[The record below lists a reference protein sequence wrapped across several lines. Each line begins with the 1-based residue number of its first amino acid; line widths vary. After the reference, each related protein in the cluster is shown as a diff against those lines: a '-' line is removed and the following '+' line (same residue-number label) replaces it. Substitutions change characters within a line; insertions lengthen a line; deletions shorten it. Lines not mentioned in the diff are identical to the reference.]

1 MARTGKGVIINIGSI
16 TGLRGSAGS
25 AVYDAT
31 KATVHSFTRS
41 WADEYGPAGV
51 RVNAVAPGPIATER
65 QEEFADHLEPVLS
78 RLPSRRMSTP
88 EEVAASVGVL
98 GQRRRGQHP
107 RRHPERRRR
116 LGGRLTPAAQPAV
129 PAADRTR
136 HDGRMAT
143 EIRVLDSDD
152 ELSAAANVFRT
163 AMVGFPPLADLAPG
177 RLPTLLEPGR
187 TVGAFA
193 DGQLV
198 GTADAVTSRLTLP
211 GPAIVGHAAVTHIGV
226 LPSFTRQ
233 GIATGLIRHQLC
245 DFAARGEVVATL
257 RSSEATIYG
266 RYGYGVASSSQTVEV
281 RTARAAL
288 RRDVGPGGPVRLL
301 DTAQAW
307 DVLPRIY
314 AENRPGRPGTIDRPH
329 VWWQGVR
336 MRTESAPGP
345 AYVAVHGGPGSES
358 GFVRYRPMDT
368 ERWFVS
374 DQRTIVVEDFFAPT
388 AEAYLGL
395 LRFLLGLDLV
405 DRVVFW
411 MLPLDDPLPWLVA
424 DRRAVRVTAVHD
436 ETWLR
441 IIDTHA
447 ALTARGY
454 VGDGTVT
461 IAVNDPLLPANS
473 ARFAI
478 AGGGATVTD
487 RQPDLTVDVEGLGA
501 VLLGGA
507 TWRDL
512 ALAGLARTDDPAAL
526 VASDRLFAVPEAP
539 HAGFYF

>member
-1 MARTGKGVIINIGSI
+1 
-16 TGLRGSAGS
+16 
-25 AVYDAT
+25 
-31 KATVHSFTRS
+31 
-41 WADEYGPAGV
+41 
-51 RVNAVAPGPIATER
+51 
-65 QEEFADHLEPVLS
+65 
-78 RLPSRRMSTP
+78 
-88 EEVAASVGVL
+88 
-98 GQRRRGQHP
+98 
-107 RRHPERRRR
+107 
-116 LGGRLTPAAQPAV
+116 
-129 PAADRTR
+129 
-136 HDGRMAT
+136 MAT
-143 EIRVLDSDD
+143 EIRVLDSEDD
-152 ELSAAANVFRT
+152 LVAAANVFRT
-163 AMVGFPPLADLAPG
+163 AMVGFPPLTGLAPG
-177 RLPTLLEPGR
+177 QIRTLLEPGR

-233 GIATGLIRHQLC
+233 GIATALIRHQLR

-257 RSSEATIYG
+257 RASEATIYG
-266 RYGYGVASSSQTVEV
+266 RYGYGVASSSQSVEV
-281 RTARAAL
+281 HTARAGL
-288 RRDVGPGGPVRLL
+288 RRDVGTGGRVRLL

-314 AENRPGRPGTIDRPH
+314 AENRPARPGTIDRPRA
-329 VWWQGVR
+329 WWQGVR
-336 MRTESAPGP
+336 LRAESNPGA
-345 AYVAVHGGPGSES
+345 AYVAVHGEPGSES
-358 GFVRYRPMDT
+358 GFVRYRPIDT

-388 AEAYLGL
+388 TEAYLGL

-405 DRVVFW
+405 DRVLFW

-441 IIDTHA
+441 IIDVAA
-447 ALTARGY
+447 ALSARAY
-454 VGDGTVT
+454 GDGAVT
-461 IAVNDPLLPANS
+461 IAVNDAALPANS

-478 AGGGATVTD
+478 AGDSVTATD
-487 RQPDLTVDVEGLGA
+487 RRPDVTVDVEGLGA

-512 ALAGLARTDDPAAL
+512 AVAGLARADDPEAL
-526 VASDRLFAVPEAP
+526 AVADRLFAVPEAP